1 MERPLEEIGI
11 YVHIPFCVSKCLY
24 CDFLSGKS
32 DYDERKLYT
41 AAIVKE
47 IDNFNIP
54 WNEYK
59 VKTLFFGGGTPSL
72 LETELFDDIVT
83 SLIKKFSFKK
93 NIEFIVECNPG
104 TVSKDKVDFY
114 MQSGVNR
121 ISFGL
126 QSAND
131 KELERLGRIH
141 KFRDFERSF
150 DLVFNSGI
158 ENINADIMSSLPCQT
173 VSDYKR
179 TLQKVLEFP
188 IRHISSYSL
197 IIEEGTPFYIMNE
210 KGTLK
215 LPDEDEERD
224 MYYMT
229 ETLLNEKGF
238 NRYEISNYALPGYE
252 CEHNKIYWQRGNYI
266 GFGAGAASLMD
277 DIRYSN
283 VRDVKKYIENPCGY
297 DGIEKLSLNDRM
309 AEYMFLGMR
318 MMSGVS
324 MSMFRQLFGTDMM
337 NVYREPIDK
346 HIKEGLLYMG
356 NDRLRLTKKGIDLSN
371 YVFCDFLV
379 G

>member
-93 NIEFIVECNPG
+93 NIEFTVECNPG

-114 MQSGVNR
+114 RQSGVNR

-141 KFRDFERSF
+141 
-150 DLVFNSGI
+150 L
-158 ENINADIMSSLPCQT
+158 
-173 VSDYKR
+173 
-179 TLQKVLEFP
+179 
-188 IRHISSYSL
+188 SL
-197 IIEEGTPFYIMNE
+197 I
-210 KGTLK
+210 
-215 LPDEDEERD
+215 
-224 MYYMT
+224 
-229 ETLLNEKGF
+229 
-238 NRYEISNYALPGYE
+238 
-252 CEHNKIYWQRGNYI
+252 
-266 GFGAGAASLMD
+266 
-277 DIRYSN
+277 
-283 VRDVKKYIENPCGY
+283 
-297 DGIEKLSLNDRM
+297 
-309 AEYMFLGMR
+309 
-318 MMSGVS
+318 
-324 MSMFRQLFGTDMM
+324 
-337 NVYREPIDK
+337 
-346 HIKEGLLYMG
+346 HI
-356 NDRLRLTKKGIDLSN
+356 
-371 YVFCDFLV
+371 
-379 G
+379 

>member
-93 NIEFIVECNPG
+93 NIEFTVECNPG

-114 MQSGVNR
+114 RQIGVNR

-131 KELERLGRIH
+131 KEL
-141 KFRDFERSF
+141 K
-150 DLVFNSGI
+150 
-158 ENINADIMSSLPCQT
+158 T
-173 VSDYKR
+173 W
-179 TLQKVLEFP
+179 T
-188 IRHISSYSL
+188 YS
-197 IIEEGTPFYIMNE
+197 
-210 KGTLK
+210 
-215 LPDEDEERD
+215 
-224 MYYMT
+224 
-229 ETLLNEKGF
+229 
-238 NRYEISNYALPGYE
+238 
-252 CEHNKIYWQRGNYI
+252 
-266 GFGAGAASLMD
+266 
-277 DIRYSN
+277 
-283 VRDVKKYIENPCGY
+283 
-297 DGIEKLSLNDRM
+297 
-309 AEYMFLGMR
+309 
-318 MMSGVS
+318 
-324 MSMFRQLFGTDMM
+324 
-337 NVYREPIDK
+337 
-346 HIKEGLLYMG
+346 
-356 NDRLRLTKKGIDLSN
+356 
-371 YVFCDFLV
+371 
-379 G
+379 